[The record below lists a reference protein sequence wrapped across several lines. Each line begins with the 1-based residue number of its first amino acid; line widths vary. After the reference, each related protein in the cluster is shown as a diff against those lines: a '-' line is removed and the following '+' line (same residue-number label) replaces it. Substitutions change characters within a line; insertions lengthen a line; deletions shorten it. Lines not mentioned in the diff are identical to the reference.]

1 MFKKYISK
9 LALYMYG
16 KQPDQL
22 NLQEKM
28 ILVAIY
34 GYFTIIFFMVLPAL
48 FFRYM
53 ERWELIGK
61 VLITSFKKIK
71 NALLKG
77 QKITSMKDCFYFV
90 IISLTTVG
98 FGDYT
103 PNFSQVS

>member
-1 MFKKYISK
+1 MSK
-9 LALYMYG
+9 LAIYMYG

-61 VLITSFKKIK
+61 VLITGFKLKTRFWKAK
-71 NALLKG
+71 NNLNERLFLF
-77 QKITSMKDCFYFV
+77 C
-90 IISLTTVG
+90 
-98 FGDYT
+98 DYKSYYCRLWWLYT
-103 PNFSQVS
+103 KFLAG

>member
-61 VLITSFKKIK
+61 VLISTVFLKRIK
-71 NALLKG
+71 NTERPKNNLNERLFLF
-77 QKITSMKDCFYFV
+77 C
-90 IISLTTVG
+90 
-98 FGDYT
+98 DYK
-103 PNFSQVS
+103 SYYCRIW